1 MQVVQAVV
9 VEVEVEDLEVVP
21 VEEAM
26 VKEEVEVVVKG
37 VAVHQGVHQ
46 QLQVSAQEALH
57 QVLQV
62 GRGLTRVLRL
72 AVVQVD

>member
-1 MQVVQAVV
+1 MQAVQVVV
-9 VEVEVEDLEVVP
+9 VEVEDLEVVP

-37 VAVHQGVHQ
+37 VAVRQGVHQ

-62 GRGLTRVLRL
+62 GKGVTRVPQL
-72 AVVQVD
+72 AVEQVD

>member
-1 MQVVQAVV
+1 MQVVQVV
-9 VEVEVEDLEVVP
+9 VVEVEDLEVVP

-57 QVLQV
+57 QALQV